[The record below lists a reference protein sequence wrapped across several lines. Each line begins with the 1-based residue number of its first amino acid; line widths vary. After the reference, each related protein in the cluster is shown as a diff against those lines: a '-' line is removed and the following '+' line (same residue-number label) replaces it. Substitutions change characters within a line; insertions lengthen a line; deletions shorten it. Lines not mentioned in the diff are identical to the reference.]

1 MKGIL
6 CCWIGI
12 GGVDEHSQVSIE
24 TEYVNIDMCVCA

>member
-12 GGVDEHSQVSIE
+12 GGVDVHSQVSIE
-24 TEYVNIDMCVCA
+24 TEYVNIGVCVCA